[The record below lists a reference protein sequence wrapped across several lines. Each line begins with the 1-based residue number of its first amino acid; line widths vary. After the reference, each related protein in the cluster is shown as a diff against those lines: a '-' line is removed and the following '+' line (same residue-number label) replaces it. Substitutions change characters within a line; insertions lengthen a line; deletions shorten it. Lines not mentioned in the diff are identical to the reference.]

1 MLALTAPAGAP
12 AAAMTLSS
20 SVMPTPVDDERR
32 MSVRRTKARRPVQS
46 SPRAARPRG
55 ALGRDDQERRAQ
67 APTCARRTALP

>member
-46 SPRAARPRG
+46 SPRG